1 MLRFFSIFR
10 GSIGSPFKDLGRKIR
25 NLRSKWFPSTLLTE
39 KSLKNVTRNRF
50 SMCQSLFDGMMF
62 FMKRFCFLL
71 VLLQDFTKSIIAQ
84 KSHVFSHHLQQWFHV
99 NHQSRTCWKYLGWN
113 FGTLFQKSQP
123 FKFEPTNF
131 IFGVGVFV
139 CHQVPFYESKVVC
152 SPCSLPP
159 FVSVACFK
167 CFWYCSGES
176 PTCEGR
182 FAEETNLSPCSQI
195 LCNAHTRQN
204 VLKSPHLDT
213 FSTTCKHPKLG
224 ISIKREETIP
234 FFDYSKSRAEKNAA
248 QQVFY
253 DMTFL

>member
-1 MLRFFSIFR
+1 
-10 GSIGSPFKDLGRKIR
+10 
-25 NLRSKWFPSTLLTE
+25 
-39 KSLKNVTRNRF
+39 
-50 SMCQSLFDGMMF
+50 MF
-62 FMKRFCFLL
+62 FPIIYNN
-71 VLLQDFTKSIIAQ
+71 DFISII
-84 KSHVFSHHLQQWFHV
+84 KVEHVGNTWGETLGLCFKKV
-99 NHQSRTCWKYLGWN
+99 NLSNLK
-113 FGTLFQKSQP
+113 
-123 FKFEPTNF
+123 PTNF

-139 CHQVPFYESKVVC
+139 CHQVCFYESKAAC

-195 LCNAHTRQN
+195 VCNAHTRQN

-234 FFDYSKSRAEKNAA
+234 FFDCSKSIAEKNAA

>member
-71 VLLQDFTKSIIAQ
+71 VLLQDFTKSIIGQ
-84 KSHVFSHHLQQWFHV
+84 KSHVFSHHLQQWFHF

-123 FKFEPTNF
+123 FKFETHQF
-131 IFGVGVFV
+131 HFWRGSFRVSSSVFLRVKSGVF
-139 CHQVPFYESKVVC
+139 PMFP
-152 SPCSLPP
+152 SPLCFGCLLQMFLILFRRKSHLRRQICGRNEP
-159 FVSVACFK
+159 VAL
-167 CFWYCSGES
+167 
-176 PTCEGR
+176 
-182 FAEETNLSPCSQI
+182 LSDC
-195 LCNAHTRQN
+195 
-204 VLKSPHLDT
+204 V
-213 FSTTCKHPKLG
+213 
-224 ISIKREETIP
+224 
-234 FFDYSKSRAEKNAA
+234 
-248 QQVFY
+248 
-253 DMTFL
+253 